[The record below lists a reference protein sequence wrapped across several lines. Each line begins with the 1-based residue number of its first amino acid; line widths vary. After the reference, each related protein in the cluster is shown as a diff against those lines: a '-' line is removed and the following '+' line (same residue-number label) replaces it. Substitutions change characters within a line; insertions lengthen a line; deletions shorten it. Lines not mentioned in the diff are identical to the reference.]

1 MTRPNDNPH
10 ALATI
15 DTFDALDALPA
26 RQQALVEQAF
36 EYAQSSRAPN
46 TQRAYEIGVR
56 GYRDWCGEVG
66 LDPENEVTA
75 TSMALFAT
83 SLASQGRKWST
94 INVALAG
101 LDYNRVVRGLDPLRK
116 SREVAMVTEG
126 IRRVHGTAF
135 RQAKPITVEQLR
147 LMVEHLDG
155 PAAARDRAL
164 LLLGFSGAFR
174 RSELTA
180 LNWGDLTREAD
191 GYVVTLRQSK
201 TDQEGQGVIKAI
213 PLGGRAS
220 TCPVRNLS
228 MWGEVFGN
236 YLHGLGKTQIAR
248 DPVFVRYSKNGPLPY
263 RLTDQSVNQ
272 VVKRAMTDAGL
283 DPAGYSGHSL
293 RAGFVT
299 AAARANKR
307 IDLIMQQTGH
317 KSVDTVMRYIRH
329 VELFR
334 ENAAEGLGL

>member
-1 MTRPNDNPH
+1 MTRRNDNPH
-10 ALATI
+10 ALARH
-15 DTFDALDALPA
+15 DALDALDALPA
-26 RQQALVEQAF
+26 KQQVLVEQAF

-46 TQRAYEIGVR
+46 TQRAYEAAVR
-56 GYRDWCGEVG
+56 AYQDWCLEVG
-66 LDPENEVTA
+66 VDPEKEVTA

-101 LDYNRVVRGLDPLRK
+101 LDYNRMVQGLDPLRK
-116 SREVAMVTEG
+116 SREVSMVTEG

-155 PAAARDRAL
+155 PAARRDRAL

-180 LNWGDLTREAD
+180 LNWGDLAREED
-191 GYVVTLRQSK
+191 GYLVTMRRSK
-201 TDQEGQGVIKAI
+201 TDQEGQGMVKAI
-213 PLGGRAS
+213 PLGGRAA

-228 MWGEVFGN
+228 IWAGVLEDAVGVN
-236 YLHGLGKTQIAR
+236 
-248 DPVFVRYSKNGPLPY
+248 DPVFVRYSRSGPLPY

-272 VVKRAMTDAGL
+272 VVKQALTGAGI

-317 KSVDTVMRYIRH
+317 KSVDTVMRYVRS